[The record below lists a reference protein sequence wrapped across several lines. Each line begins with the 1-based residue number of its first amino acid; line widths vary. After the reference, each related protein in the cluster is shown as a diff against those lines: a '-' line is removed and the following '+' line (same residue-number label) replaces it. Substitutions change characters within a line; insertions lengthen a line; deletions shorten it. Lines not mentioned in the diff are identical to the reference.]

1 MALLPEA
8 SGKVLGSSGAECLES
23 ASLDVQ
29 QCLTAL
35 RESSSMSPMTVFY
48 VETQSILFFFFHH
61 FKTCAEFSR
70 DETINQRRGS
80 RFCSACCKALPTISE
95 SGIIKGTAVPQC
107 VSLGSVSII
116 AIAFMIILCAYR
128 NMPLVL
134 TLNAQI
140 KKKSL

>member
-8 SGKVLGSSGAECLES
+8 SGKVLGSSGAECSES

-29 QCLTAL
+29 QCLTTL

-80 RFCSACCKALPTISE
+80 RFCSACCKALLTISE

-107 VSLGSVSII
+107 VSLGSVSIHSDCI
-116 AIAFMIILCAYR
+116 YDHFMCI
-128 NMPLVL
+128 
-134 TLNAQI
+134 
-140 KKKSL
+140 